1 MARVKVFSSKSLLQ
15 CKMEVIN
22 RTNSRKFSVIIYN
35 IYIYM
40 YIYIYIYIYIK
51 KVKVKHEETLL
62 VLKRRTSL
70 YLYGKL
76 LAHIQI
82 LILGNKNRAS
92 IME

>member
-1 MARVKVFSSKSLLQ
+1 MFSSKSLLQ

-35 IYIYM
+35 
-40 YIYIYIYIYIK
+40 IYIYIYIYIK